1 MFQLFQLFQI
11 LSVSVPQFQILF
23 LPSSFK
29 KRISACSNPNQTKK
43 LKEEEEFL
51 SFPFQT
57 IPESLETLDVSEAE
71 KRSFLLGRKTPNLV
85 RVRRAAVSV
94 GFSVIEGEGRRVIV
108 VIVVVFGQGKNA
120 RLHE

>member
-1 MFQLFQLFQI
+1 MFQ
-11 LSVSVPQFQILF
+11 PK
-23 LPSSFK
+23 PRK
-29 KRISACSNPNQTKK
+29 KRREK
-43 LKEEEEFL
+43 EEFL

-57 IPESLETLDVSEAE
+57 IPESLETLDVSEEE
-71 KRSFLLGRKTPNLV
+71 KRSFLLGRKTQNLV

-94 GFSVIEGEGRRVIV
+94 SFSVIEGEERRVIV

>member
-1 MFQLFQLFQI
+1 MFQ
-11 LSVSVPQFQILF
+11 P
-23 LPSSFK
+23 
-29 KRISACSNPNQTKK
+29 NPNYQKRREK
-43 LKEEEEFL
+43 EEFL

-57 IPESLETLDVSEAE
+57 IPESLETLDVSEGE
-71 KRSFLLGRKTPNLV
+71 KRSFLLGRKTQNVV

-94 GFSVIEGEGRRVIV
+94 SFSVIEGEERRVIV

>member
-1 MFQLFQLFQI
+1 MFQ
-11 LSVSVPQFQILF
+11 PK
-23 LPSSFK
+23 PRK
-29 KRISACSNPNQTKK
+29 KKK
-43 LKEEEEFL
+43 GKEGFL

-57 IPESLETLDVSEAE
+57 IPESLETLDVSEGE
-71 KRSFLLGRKTPNLV
+71 KRSFLLGRGTQNLV